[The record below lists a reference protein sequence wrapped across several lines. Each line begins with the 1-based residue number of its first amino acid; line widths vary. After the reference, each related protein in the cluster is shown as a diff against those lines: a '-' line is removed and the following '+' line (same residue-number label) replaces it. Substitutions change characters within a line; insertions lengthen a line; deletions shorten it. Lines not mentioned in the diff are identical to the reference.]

1 MGGVPAGFG
10 IGAGTVT
17 RSSAGEGI
25 LTIDRRPASGRTVP
39 APPAP
44 DAAPPYAAPLGR
56 GRLLAHGA
64 GLVAASV
71 AGALLLQALRVSAAP
86 LFGPLAA
93 AIVFA
98 TRGTPVRVPAP
109 VFVFA
114 QALVGCM
121 IARTLPLTLLGEI
134 GKAWPLF
141 AAAVGAVVLASA
153 LLGWGMARWRLLPGT
168 TAVWGSFPGAATA
181 MVLMG
186 EAFGAD
192 VRLVALMQYLR
203 VLLVGVTATT
213 VARLTVPVQDA
224 ATTLA
229 WPPAGP
235 MDPGALAATLA
246 LAGGLAWLAVRL
258 RVPAGALLLPM
269 FTGVLL
275 QDTGVLAL
283 DLPAWLLA
291 ASYAIVGWNIGL
303 RFTPDI
309 LRHAARLLP
318 RVLGG
323 IALLIA
329 SCAALG
335 WVVARVA
342 HVDLLTAYLAT
353 SPGGADT
360 VAIIASGSP
369 VDVPFVMAMQSARFI
384 VVAFCGP
391 ALARFVARRVPG

>member
-1 MGGVPAGFG
+1 VQGVALVATS
-10 IGAGTVT
+10 IAGT
-17 RSSAGEGI
+17 
-25 LTIDRRPASGRTVP
+25 
-39 APPAP
+39 
-44 DAAPPYAAPLGR
+44 
-56 GRLLAHGA
+56 
-64 GLVAASV
+64 
-71 AGALLLQALRVSAAP
+71 LLLHGLGVSAAP

-98 TRGTPVRVPAP
+98 TRDTPVRVPAP
-109 VFVFA
+109 AFVFA
-114 QALVGCM
+114 QAVVGCM
-121 IARTLPLTLLGEI
+121 IARTLPLSLLGEI
-134 GKAWPLF
+134 GKSWPLF
-141 AAAVGAVVLASA
+141 VVAVGAVVLASA
-153 LLGWGMARWRLLPGT
+153 LLGWAMARWRLLPGT

-213 VARLTVPVQDA
+213 VARLTVPVHA
-224 ATTLA
+224 GGASLA
-229 WPPAGP
+229 LAMAGP
-235 MDPGALAATLA
+235 VHPGALAATLA
-246 LAGGLAWLAVRL
+246 LAAGLAWIAVRL

-269 FTGVLL
+269 FAGVLL

-283 DLPAWLLA
+283 ELPAWLLV
-291 ASYAIVGWNIGL
+291 ASYALVGWSIGL
-303 RFTPDI
+303 RFTPAI
-309 LRHAARLLP
+309 VRHAARLLP

-323 IALLIA
+323 IAVLIA
-329 SCAALG
+329 LCAGLGALL
-335 WVVARVA
+335 AHVA
-342 HVDLLTAYLAT
+342 HVDPLTAYLAT